1 VHDLFLVVLLAAL
14 NATAPSQEF
23 TTPFKPAGEQ
33 LPDINMQSLWA
44 PFRATH
50 AQITPLDW
58 FTPSKCTFGE
68 AIDCVSRD
76 LSGDEAVDCGR
87 VRLLRNPNNANN
99 CVIRAFNQRK
109 PFRVRYD
116 QQGFDTLAARGIV
129 MTPDGRLIEIGW
141 ASNTW
146 LASAHIPFPSN
157 TGYVDQH
164 PCTQPARLKTNSQ
177 GELECSPLFIQ
188 ISDDIWFKLSGG
200 VTTNSPIGSE
210 NDRP

>member
-1 VHDLFLVVLLAAL
+1 MHKLFLVVLLAAL
-14 NATAPSQEF
+14 KATASSQEF
-23 TTPFKPAGEQ
+23 PTPFKPAGEQ
-33 LPDINMQSLWA
+33 LPDIDMQSLWA
-44 PFRATH
+44 PFRLTH

-58 FTPSKCTFGE
+58 FTPSKCLFSE

-76 LSGDEAVDCGR
+76 LSGNEAVDCGR
-87 VRLLRNPNNANN
+87 VRLLRNPKNANN

-116 QQGFDTLAARGIV
+116 QQGLDTLAARGIV

-146 LASAHIPFPSN
+146 LASAHIPSD

-164 PCTQPARLKTNSQ
+164 PCTQPARLKTNPQ
-177 GELECSPLFIQ
+177 GELECIPVFSQ

-200 VTTNSPIGSE
+200 VTMNSAIGSD
-210 NDRP
+210 NDPL